1 MRTQP
6 LNETAKLDKATIGAT
21 TASSH
26 LLRNAAH
33 VFVTSAVL
41 AGATAADSARAA
53 WVDTWAASVQPIWA
67 ADALPLSTQIPDS
80 LTNSTVRQIV
90 RASVGGRRVRIVL
103 SNEYGSMPLTVGG
116 ATVARVV
123 DSTSLIDASSIR
135 SATFGG
141 ETVATLAP
149 GARIVSDAI
158 DMPVD
163 ALARMAVSVYLP
175 EKTPLTTFH
184 WDGRQR
190 AEVASGNFLRNA
202 RIARSA
208 LLDARLFLSEVLVD
222 APEGA
227 RTVVAI
233 GDSITD
239 GRGVTIDADRR
250 WTDDLAKRLAV
261 DDVAVINAGISGARL
276 LHDGMGVNALARLDR
291 DVLARTRVDTIVVL
305 LGAND
310 IGWPGSSFAPH
321 EAPMTVRALAEG
333 YRQLIERAHMQGI
346 RVVGGTL
353 APFEGALEGTPI
365 EGYYNVDKEAVRQQV
380 NAWIRT
386 SGAFDAVADF
396 DAALRDPQHPA
407 RLLSRFDCGDHLH
420 PNDAGNAAMAR
431 VLTSTMLFG
440 RPPSRNERRRPG
452 VDGVAWR

>member
-1 MRTQP
+1 METHLP
-6 LNETAKLDKATIGAT
+6 NEADKADKPVAP
-21 TASSH
+21 ASSH
-26 LLRNAAH
+26 LLINAARAL
-33 VFVTSAVL
+33 VTSAVL
-41 AGATAADSARAA
+41 AGTAAADTARAA

-67 ADALPLSTQIPDS
+67 ADALPLSTQIPDA

-103 SNEYGSMPLTVGG
+103 SNEYGSAPLTVGG
-116 ATVARVV
+116 ATVAHVT
-123 DSTSLIDASSIR
+123 DNTSQIDVSSIR

-141 ETVATLAP
+141 KTAAIILP
-149 GARIVSDAI
+149 GARLISDAI

-163 ALARMAVSVYLP
+163 ALARLAVSLYLP
-175 EKTPLTTFH
+175 EKTPLATFH

-190 AEVASGNFLRNA
+190 SEIGTGNHLRSA
-202 RIARSA
+202 RISGSS
-208 LLDARLFLSEVLVD
+208 LLEARLLLSDVLVD

-250 WTDDLAKRLAV
+250 WTDDLAKKLAA
-261 DDVAVINAGISGARL
+261 DDVAVVNAGISGARL
-276 LHDGMGVNALARLDR
+276 LSDGMGVNALARLDR
-291 DVLARTRVDTIVVL
+291 DVFVRSHVDTLVVL
-305 LGAND
+305 LGTND

-321 EAPMTVRALAEG
+321 EAPMTARAIVEG
-333 YRQLIERAHMQGI
+333 YRQLIERAHVRGI

-365 EGYYNVDKEAVRQQV
+365 KGYYNIDKEAVRQQV

-396 DAALRDPQHPA
+396 DAELRDPQHPA

-420 PNDAGNAAMAR
+420 PNDAGNAAMAH
-431 VLTSTMLFG
+431 VLTSTILFG
-440 RPPSRNERRRPG
+440 S
-452 VDGVAWR
+452 